1 MTISNKKLNN
11 KDLNRMVFHSL
22 GMEWGWTYERQMNL
36 AYYNMMRHALMKIY
50 EGQPEKL
57 NEAMTRNLE
66 FFNITPQVAPFVGGL
81 CASMEEINANTD
93 NFDTKTITAVKS
105 ALMGPLSGIGDSV
118 FLGAIRVIAIGV
130 GVPLAL
136 QGNFLGVIL
145 YFLIY
150 NIPAFWLRYAGVKKG
165 YELGTKYLELI
176 QQSGMMEKLMHALNI
191 IGIMVIGCMSTSM
204 VWTGIIMQIGS
215 GDTATTLQSVLDSIM
230 PGTVGLGVT
239 WLYYWLLSKKVSP
252 MLLILGTIVVGI
264 VGSFLGILG

>member
-36 AYYNMMRHALMKIY
+36 AYYNMMRHALLKIY

-81 CASMEEINANTD
+81 CASMEEINANSD

-130 GVPLAL
+130 GVPLAYKEI
-136 QGNFLGVIL
+136 F
-145 YFLIY
+145 
-150 NIPAFWLRYAGVKKG
+150 
-165 YELGTKYLELI
+165 
-176 QQSGMMEKLMHALNI
+176 
-191 IGIMVIGCMSTSM
+191 
-204 VWTGIIMQIGS
+204 
-215 GDTATTLQSVLDSIM
+215 
-230 PGTVGLGVT
+230 
-239 WLYYWLLSKKVSP
+239 
-252 MLLILGTIVVGI
+252 
-264 VGSFLGILG
+264 